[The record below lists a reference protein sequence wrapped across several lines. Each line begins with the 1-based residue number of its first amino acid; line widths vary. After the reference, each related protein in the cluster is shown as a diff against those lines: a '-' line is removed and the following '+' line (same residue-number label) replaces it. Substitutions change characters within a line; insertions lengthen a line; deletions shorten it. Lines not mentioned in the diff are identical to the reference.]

1 MHRLARRRGPVALPV
16 GPDALFS
23 FQSYHGG
30 ALVLY
35 ALRQEIGSDAF
46 ERLERAWVRRYRGES
61 AGTEDYIALASRVA
75 RTDLSAFLGDWL
87 YGTET
92 PPMPGHPDWT
102 VDPVVAPAPLSLRVG
117 GRELA
122 GRRR

>member
-1 MHRLARRRGPVALPV
+1 MDS
-16 GPDALFS
+16 DALFS

-35 ALRQEIGSDAF
+35 ALRQEIGNDTF

-61 AGTEDYIALASRVA
+61 AGTEDFIALASRVA
-75 RTDLSAFLGDWL
+75 GRDLSAFLGDWL

-102 VDPVVAPAPLSLRVG
+102 VDPVVVPAPLSLKA
-117 GRELA
+117 A
-122 GRRR
+122 GRRARGAPPLRGEHPAAT

>member
-1 MHRLARRRGPVALPV
+1 M
-16 GPDALFS
+16 
-23 FQSYHGG
+23 
-30 ALVLY
+30 VLY
-35 ALRQEIGSDAF
+35 ALRQKIGHDAF
-46 ERLERAWVRRYRGES
+46 ERLERAWVRRFRGES
-61 AGTEDYIALASRVA
+61 AGTEDFIALASRVA
-75 RTDLSAFLGDWL
+75 GTDLSGFLGAWL

-102 VDPVVAPAPLSLRVG
+102 VLPVEAPAPLSLKAA